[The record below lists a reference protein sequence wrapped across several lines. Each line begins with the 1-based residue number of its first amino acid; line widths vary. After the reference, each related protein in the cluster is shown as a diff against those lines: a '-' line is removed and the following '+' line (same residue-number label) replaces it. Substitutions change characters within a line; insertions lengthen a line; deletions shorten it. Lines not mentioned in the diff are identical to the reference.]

1 MTKNSLRD
9 ELLHKV
15 PSKLKEEPHLQALLD
30 HIKHHN
36 INTKEH
42 LADFL
47 QKEIALI
54 EKWLDDN
61 KKAGSLGVKSVRD
74 KVIHLDVLR
83 KCFKLSQEF
92 LF

>member
-1 MTKNSLRD
+1 MATSLKN
-9 ELLHKV
+9 ELLKKV
-15 PSKLKEEPHLQALLD
+15 PKNIKEEFHFQALLD
-30 HIKHHN
+30 HIKQHD

-47 QKEIALI
+47 QKEIALV
-54 EKWLDDN
+54 EKWLEDH
-61 KKAGSLGVKSVRD
+61 KKAGSSGVKSVRD
-74 KVIHLDVLR
+74 KVIHLDVLK